1 MKVMSAR
8 LAALST
14 CLLLA
19 IPTHAQPNP
28 APAPATQPAT
38 QPASQPASAPVPAP
52 KPAAKQTFKVSGTV
66 KDAKSGNG
74 MAGVKVSEPKTGTST
89 VTDELGAYALQL
101 PRGSY
106 TLTFATE
113 GYKQVERKLTVTKDL
128 TLSPKLASTAMMLD
142 KMTVVGIKKNEK
154 ITSTEMSV
162 EKFQIEELAQVPVF
176 MGEKD
181 IMKTLQLTPGITT
194 ITEGRAGFIV
204 RGSGI
209 DQNMILMDGMPLY
222 YTSHMQGLY
231 SVFNS
236 DAVNSLAIYKG
247 GTPARYGGRA
257 ASVLDVRMIG
267 DEVDRF
273 RAKLS
278 IGLITSKVALQVPVI
293 KDRLWISLAA
303 RSSALSIGNMH
314 DVIKDDCDEDA
325 PDAKLGKG
333 GACSRTSG
341 GAYMGKGGVGEGDFY
356 FFGRP
361 ESWYDINPKLVW
373 KISEQHRLNWTG
385 FFSEDNSI
393 LIGETWWGNRAT
405 ALKWNAQW
413 SEKLLSETTAYYS
426 EYFTDNVNGIYIF
439 HSGIKT
445 GGFRHA
451 FSWFPAKY
459 MSVTTGWDLEYQDY
473 DHGTLQ
479 DTTQDTGGKFMPHMQ
494 SLETAVHGGVEIKD
508 ILPGLTAY
516 AGLRWSLFFRLGSG
530 ETHEWDPSTNE
541 ALPGT
546 TVPHG
551 GGEVMATHH
560 NPEPRLNLTYAFSD
574 WQSVKFSYNR
584 SAQYLRLMTNS
595 MQLTWYDVWMPSTE
609 NVPSM
614 TTDQWGLG
622 YFASLFD
629 NQIEASAE
637 GYYKKHTDVADF
649 EDGLHNY
656 LVDNLEAYVATGDGR
671 SYGLELMVKKSKGW
685 FTGWISYNVGRSE
698 QQIDGINRSEWYPSK
713 FDKTHD
719 LSMLLSVEPLSR
731 FMPGH
736 KLYFTALFLFQTGNA
751 VTLPEGYYY
760 ISGIPFPYWEGRNR
774 YRLPAYH
781 RLDLGIKYEVDIW
794 RTLKTS
800 FELSFYN
807 VYNRR
812 NVNTISYALNTA
824 GKSGG
829 TVDPNAPLFN
839 PYGVSFYGFRP
850 SFTLTVEY

>member
-1 MKVMSAR
+1 MNMLSLPVRLGVPLVCVM
-8 LAALST
+8 LA
-14 CLLLA
+14 LLPSWA
-19 IPTHAQPNP
+19 AQAQSDPA
-28 APAPATQPAT
+28 APASQPAT
-38 QPASQPASAPVPAP
+38 QPASQPASAPAP
-52 KPAAKQTFKVSGTV
+52 TPAKQTFKVSGTV
-66 KDAKSGNG
+66 KDEKSGAGLSGVKVTEPKSGNS
-74 MAGVKVSEPKTGTST
+74 AT
-89 VTDELGAYALQL
+89 TDELGAYSLEL
-101 PRGSY
+101 PKGSY

-113 GYKQVERKLTVTKDL
+113 GFKQVERKLTLTRDL
-128 TLSPKLASTAMMLD
+128 TLSPKLSSTAMMLD
-142 KMTVVGIKKNEK
+142 KMTVVGVKKNEK

-194 ITEGRAGFIV
+194 ITEGRSGFIV

-209 DQNMILMDGMPLY
+209 DQNMILMDGMPMY

-236 DAVNSLAIYKG
+236 DAVDSLAIYKG

-257 ASVLDVRMIG
+257 ASVLDVKMIG
-267 DEVDRF
+267 DEMDRF

-278 IGLITSKVALQVPVI
+278 VGLITTKVALQVPVI
-293 KDRLWISLAA
+293 KDRLWVSLAA

-325 PDAKLGKG
+325 PTTTGKG

-341 GAYMGKGGVGEGDFY
+341 GAYIGKGGVGQGDFY

-361 ESWYDINPKLVW
+361 ESWYDINPKVVW
-373 KISEQHRLNWTG
+373 KVNEQHRLNWTG
-385 FFSEDNSI
+385 FFSEDNAV
-393 LIGETWWGNRAT
+393 LIGETQWGNRAT

-426 EYFTDNVNGIYIF
+426 EYFTDQSGGIYVF
-439 HSGIKT
+439 SSGIKT
-445 GGFRHA
+445 GGFRHN

-459 MSVTTGWDLEYQDY
+459 MNVNAGMDLEYQDY
-473 DHGTLQ
+473 NHGTLK
-479 DTTQDTGGKFMPHMQ
+479 DITENFGKFMPPMQ
-494 SLETAVHGGVEIKD
+494 SLETAVHGGVEIKN

-516 AGLRWSLFFRLGSG
+516 AGLRWSLFFRLGPG
-530 ETHEWDPSTNE
+530 DTHVWDPSTNE

-560 NPEPRLNLTYAFSD
+560 NPEPRLNLTYVFSD
-574 WQSVKFSYNR
+574 RQSVKFSYNR

-595 MQLTWYDVWMPSTE
+595 MQLTWYDIWMPSTE

-622 YFASLFD
+622 YFINLFD
-629 NQIEASAE
+629 NQVEASAE
-637 GYYKKHTDVADF
+637 GYYKQHNDVADF

-671 SYGLELMVKKSKGW
+671 SYGLELMLKKSKGW
-685 FTGWISYNVGRSE
+685 FTGWISYNLGRSE

-719 LSMLLSVEPLSR
+719 LSMLISVEPLSR
-731 FMPGH
+731 FLPGH
-736 KLYFTALFLFQTGNA
+736 KLYITALFLFQTGNA

-774 YRLPAYH
+774 YRLPDYH
-781 RLDLGIKYEVDIW
+781 RLDLGLKYEVDLW

-807 VYNRR
+807 VYNQR
-812 NVNTISYALNTA
+812 NVNTINYALNTP
-824 GKSGG
+824 GKGG
-829 TVDPNAPLFN
+829 ATTNPNAPLYN